1 MKESKEL
8 IDALNQIE
16 IEKGIDKEIIF
27 EAIETSLITACK
39 KNFGQRQNVKVFMDR
54 NSGIVKVFAQK
65 VVVEDVF
72 DQMVEIS
79 LEEAREMDVR
89 FNVDDVCDIEV
100 TPKDFGRI
108 AAQTAKQVVL
118 QKIRE
123 AERDIVYNEYITK
136 EKDVVNAIV
145 VRRDRKNI
153 IVKIDKIE
161 AVLLASEQIKG
172 ERYTFNERIKVYV
185 LEVKK
190 TTKGPVIN
198 VSRTHPELVKRLF
211 EEKVTEVFEGEVII
225 KSIARE
231 AGSRTKIAVYSENS
245 DVDAVGACVGANG
258 MRVNN
263 IVEELKG
270 EKIDII
276 NWSEDPKEF
285 ISQALSPAKV
295 VSVTVDPENKTSVC
309 IVPFDQLSLAIGK
322 EGQNARLAV
331 KLTDYKID
339 IKPQGHEEIIADESV
354 EEIED

>member
-39 KNFGQRQNVKVFMDR
+39 KNFGQRQNVKVSMNR
-54 NSGIVKVFAQK
+54 QTGVVKVFAQK
-65 VVVEDVF
+65 EVVEEVLDP
-72 DQMVEIS
+72 MVEIS
-79 LEEAREMDVR
+79 VEEARDYSAS
-89 FNVDDVCDIEV
+89 FNVGDICDIEV
-100 TPKDFGRI
+100 TPRDFGRI

-136 EKDVVNAIV
+136 EKDIVTAIV
-145 VRRDRKNI
+145 LRRDRKNI

-172 ERYTFNERIKVYV
+172 EKFTFNERIKVYV
-185 LEVKK
+185 TEVKK
-190 TTKGPVIN
+190 TSKGPIIN

-211 EEKVTEVFEGEVII
+211 EEKVTEVFSGEVII

-231 AGSRTKIAVYSENS
+231 AGSRTKIAVYSDNA
-245 DVDAVGACVGANG
+245 DIDPVGACVGANG
-258 MRVNN
+258 LRVNS

-276 NWSEDPKEF
+276 NWSNDPKEF

-295 VSVTVDPENKTSVC
+295 VTVTVDPETKTSVC
-309 IVPFDQLSLAIGK
+309 TVPFDQLSLAIGK

-339 IKPQGHEEIIADESV
+339 IKAEGAV
-354 EEIED
+354 ETEN

>member
-16 IEKGIDKEIIF
+16 QEKGIDKEIIF

-39 KNFGQRQNVKVFMDR
+39 KNFGQRQNVKVFMNR
-54 NSGIVKVFAQK
+54 QTGVVKVYAQK
-65 VVVEDVF
+65 IVCEVVEDS
-72 DQMVEIS
+72 MVEIS
-79 LEEAREMDVR
+79 LEEAREHKVSFQVGDI
-89 FNVDDVCDIEV
+89 CDIEV

-123 AERDIVYNEYITK
+123 AEREIVYNEYIAK
-136 EKDVVNAIV
+136 EKDIVNAIV

-161 AVLLASEQIKG
+161 AVLLATEQIKG
-172 ERYTFNERIKVYV
+172 EKYTFNERIKVYV

-190 TTKGPVIN
+190 TSKGPVIN

-211 EEKVTEVFEGEVII
+211 EERVTEVYNGEVQI

-231 AGSRTKIAVYSENS
+231 AGSRTKIAVYSENP
-245 DVDAVGACVGANG
+245 DIDAVGSCVGANG
-258 MRVNN
+258 MRVNA
-263 IVEELKG
+263 IVDELKG

-276 NWSEDPKEF
+276 NWSTDPKEF

-295 VSVTVDPENKTSVC
+295 LSVTVDEENKSSVC
-309 IVPFDQLSLAIGK
+309 VVPFDQLSLAIGK

-331 KLTDYKID
+331 KLTDYKVD
-339 IKPQGHEEIIADESV
+339 IKAEGQEFLTQNKEQ
-354 EEIED
+354 

>member
-16 IEKGIDKEIIF
+16 AEKGIDKEMIF

-54 NSGIVKVFAQK
+54 NTGVVKVFAQK
-65 VVVEDVF
+65 VVVEEVLDS
-72 DQMVEIS
+72 MVEIS
-79 LEEAREMDVR
+79 LDEAREY
-89 FNVDDVCDIEV
+89 NVNLNIEDICDIEV
-100 TPKDFGRI
+100 TPKEFGRI

-123 AERDIVYNEYITK
+123 AERDIIYNEYIAK
-136 EKDVVNAIV
+136 EKDIVNAIV

-190 TTKGPVIN
+190 TSKGPVIN

-211 EEKVTEVFEGEVII
+211 EEKVTEVFDGEVII
-225 KSIARE
+225 KSISRE
-231 AGSRTKIAVYSENS
+231 AGSRTKIAVYSENP
-245 DVDAVGACVGANG
+245 DVDAVGACVGSNG

-263 IVEELKG
+263 IVDELKG

-285 ISQALSPAKV
+285 ISAALSPAKV
-295 VSVTVDPENKTSVC
+295 VSVTVDPETKTSVC
-309 IVPFDQLSLAIGK
+309 VVPFDQLSLAIGK

-339 IKPQGHEEIIADESV
+339 IKAEGYEEVAKSTDDTISE
-354 EEIED
+354 

>member
-1 MKESKEL
+1 MKQSREL
-8 IDALNQIE
+8 IEALDQIE
-16 IEKGIDKEIIF
+16 REKGIDKEIIF

-39 KNFGQRQNVKVFMDR
+39 KNFGARQNVKVFMNRETGD
-54 NSGIVKVFAQK
+54 VKVYAQK
-65 VVVEDVF
+65 VVVEEVED
-72 DQMVEIS
+72 DMVEIS
-79 LEEAREMDVR
+79 LEDAREI
-89 FNVDDVCDIEV
+89 NVKLSIDDICDIEV

-123 AERDIVYNEYITK
+123 AERDIIYNEYITK
-136 EKDVVNAIV
+136 EKDIINAIV

-161 AVLLASEQIKG
+161 AVLPPTEQIKG

-190 TTKGPVIN
+190 TSKGPIIN

-211 EEKVTEVFEGEVII
+211 EEKVTEVYDGTVVI

-231 AGSRTKIAVYSENS
+231 AGSRTKIAVYSES
-245 DVDAVGACVGANG
+245 PDVDAVGACVGANG
-258 MRVNN
+258 MRVNG
-263 IVEELKG
+263 IVDELKG

-276 NWSEDPKEF
+276 NWSADPREF
-285 ISQALSPAKV
+285 ISKALSPAKV
-295 VSVTVDPENKTSVC
+295 LSVTVDEENSTSLCV
-309 IVPFDQLSLAIGK
+309 VPSDQLSLAIGK

-331 KLTDYKID
+331 KLTNYKID
-339 IKPQGHEEIIADESV
+339 IKSSDSV
-354 EEIED
+354 ITSSDDVETLDI

>member
-1 MKESKEL
+1 MKESAEL
-8 IDALNQIE
+8 IRALNEIE
-16 IEKGIDKEIIF
+16 QEKGIDKEIIF

-39 KNFGQRQNVKVFMDR
+39 KNFGQRQNVRVYMDR
-54 NSGIVKVFAQK
+54 KTGVVKVFAQK
-65 VVVEDVF
+65 IVCEEVEDS
-72 DQMVEIS
+72 MVEIS
-79 LEEAREMDVR
+79 VSDAREYNGTFQVGDI
-89 FNVDDVCDIEV
+89 CDIEV

-123 AERDIVYNEYITK
+123 AEREIVYNEYITK
-136 EKDVVNAIV
+136 EKDIVNAIV

-161 AVLLASEQIKG
+161 AVLLPSEQIKG
-172 ERYTFNERIKVYV
+172 EKYTFNERIKVYV

-190 TTKGPVIN
+190 TSKGPVIN

-211 EEKVTEVFEGEVII
+211 EERVSEVHNGEVEL

-231 AGSRTKIAVYSENS
+231 AGSRTKIAVYSENP
-245 DVDAVGACVGANG
+245 DIDCVGACVGANG
-258 MRVNN
+258 MRVNA
-263 IVEELKG
+263 IVDELKG

-276 NWSEDPKEF
+276 NWSTDPKEF

-295 VSVTVDPENKTSVC
+295 LSVTVDEENKTSVC
-309 IVPFDQLSLAIGK
+309 VVPFDQLSLAIGK

-339 IKPQGHEEIIADESV
+339 IKAEGQ
-354 EEIED
+354 EDVGTTDND

>member
-16 IEKGIDKEIIF
+16 QEKGIDKEIIF

-39 KNFGQRQNVKVFMDR
+39 KNFGQRQNVKVFMNR
-54 NSGIVKVFAQK
+54 QSGVVKVYAQK
-65 VVVEDVF
+65 IVCEVVEDP
-72 DQMVEIS
+72 MVEIS
-79 LEEAREMDVR
+79 LEEAREYKVTFQIGDI
-89 FNVDDVCDIEV
+89 CDIEV

-123 AERDIVYNEYITK
+123 AEREIVYNEYIAK
-136 EKDVVNAIV
+136 EKDIVNAIV

-161 AVLLASEQIKG
+161 AVLLATEQIKG
-172 ERYTFNERIKVYV
+172 EKYTFNERIKVYV

-190 TTKGPVIN
+190 TSKGPIIN

-211 EEKVTEVFEGEVII
+211 EERVTEVYNGEVQI

-231 AGSRTKIAVYSENS
+231 AGSRTKIAVYSENP
-245 DVDAVGACVGANG
+245 DIDAVGSCVGANG
-258 MRVNN
+258 MRVNA
-263 IVEELKG
+263 IVDELKG

-276 NWSEDPKEF
+276 NWSTDPKEF

-295 VSVTVDPENKTSVC
+295 LSVTVDEENKSSVC
-309 IVPFDQLSLAIGK
+309 VVPFDQLSLAIGK

-331 KLTDYKID
+331 KLTDYKVD
-339 IKPQGHEEIIADESV
+339 IKAEGHEEVAKSDSSSDEQ
-354 EEIED
+354 

>member
-1 MKESKEL
+1 MKESAEL
-8 IDALNQIE
+8 IRALNEIE
-16 IEKGIDKEIIF
+16 QEKGIDKEIIF

-39 KNFGQRQNVKVFMDR
+39 KNFGQRQNVRVYMDR
-54 NSGIVKVFAQK
+54 NTGVVKVFAQK
-65 VVVEDVF
+65 IVCEEVEDS
-72 DQMVEIS
+72 MVEIS
-79 LEEAREMDVR
+79 LEDAREY
-89 FNVDDVCDIEV
+89 NVSFQVGDICDIEV

-123 AERDIVYNEYITK
+123 AEREIVYNEYITK
-136 EKDVVNAIV
+136 EKDIVNAIV

-161 AVLLASEQIKG
+161 AVLLPSEQIKD
-172 ERYTFNERIKVYV
+172 EKYTFNERIKVYV

-190 TTKGPVIN
+190 TSKGPVIN

-211 EEKVTEVFEGEVII
+211 EERVSEVHNGEVEL

-231 AGSRTKIAVYSENS
+231 AGSRTKIAVYSENP
-245 DVDAVGACVGANG
+245 DIDCVGACVGANG
-258 MRVNN
+258 MRVNA
-263 IVEELKG
+263 IVDELKG

-276 NWSEDPKEF
+276 NWSTDPKEF

-295 VSVTVDPENKTSVC
+295 LSVTVDEENKTSVC
-309 IVPFDQLSLAIGK
+309 VVPFDQLSLAIGK

-339 IKPQGHEEIIADESV
+339 IKAEGQEDIESL
-354 EEIED
+354 ENN